1 MINDEIFVNVN
12 RFNDLIKI
20 IDLTFDNIMIRCL
33 FNVFFIINV
42 NIKKCYHL
50 FENSWIFNLFFEVY
64 KI

>member
-20 IDLTFDNIMIRCL
+20 INLTFDNIMIRCL

-50 FENSWIFNLFFEVY
+50 FENS
-64 KI
+64 